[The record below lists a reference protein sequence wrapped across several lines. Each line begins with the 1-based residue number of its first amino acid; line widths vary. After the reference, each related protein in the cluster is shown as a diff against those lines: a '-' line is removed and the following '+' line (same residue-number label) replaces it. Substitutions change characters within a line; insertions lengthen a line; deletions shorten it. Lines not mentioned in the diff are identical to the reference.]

1 MTFAIKGR
9 VLPASRRFL
18 PVIWSNSRRLMA
30 KVIICLPFF
39 PKYNADKNKGCTV
52 WYIPD
57 KYAHINILK
66 SPLNGQR
73 LFLHM

>member
-18 PVIWSNSRRLMA
+18 PVIWSNSRRLMT
-30 KVIICLPFF
+30 KVIICLPIFFGGGGAF
-39 PKYNADKNKGCTV
+39 PKYNADKNKGRTV

-66 SPLNGQR
+66 
-73 LFLHM
+73 HH